1 VPTNIIG
8 TRLEYGDPGQ

>member
-8 TRLEYGDPGQ
+8 TRLEIGDPGQ